1 MKDPEAVFSEQQ
13 DPRALLTE
21 DSLKNYTHTHTHTRT
36 LERMWPPLS
45 LY

>member
-13 DPRALLTE
+13 DPLALLTE
-21 DSLKNYTHTHTHTRT
+21 DSLKNYTHTHTRT